1 MTDSVLS
8 QIEQIL
14 QGIETRT
21 PHSCYGYCLEMQ
33 RNHTNECWENRM
45 TLVRAEIA
53 RTVERM
59 GNALIAAAYDRQG
72 IPWAAGI
79 RAAGGTP
86 Q

>member
-1 MTDSVLS
+1 MTDAVLS

-21 PHSCYGYCLEMQ
+21 LHDADCLGEQ
-33 RNHTNECWENRM
+33 VVKCDECDCDRAAR
-45 TLVRAEIA
+45 VRAEIA